1 MKKIA
6 IALVLVLVVALGLLI
21 GLSRSGFTLFG
32 KTLFAWN
39 EEAAELEKLAKQFL
53 TDLQFKDFDKAAMY
67 HTFVDK
73 GKANIPKLIERLFQV
88 KPEFLNIRDFEIVR
102 VDMDPDGKRARTFF
116 RSTME
121 ILNTA
126 KDDKPNKEREV
137 EGILYWHK
145 RPAAEGEKA
154 APPGTTTTPPT
165 PEELAEKW
173 FMKLESSL
181 H

>member
-6 IALVLVLVVALGLLI
+6 IALVLVLVLAVVLLVGLG
-21 GLSRSGFTLFG
+21 RSGFTLFG

-39 EEAAELEKLAKQFL
+39 EDVAELERLTRGFL
-53 TDLQFKDFDKAAMY
+53 TDLQFKDFDKAALY

-88 KPEFLNIRDFEIVR
+88 KPEFLNIRDFEVVR
-102 VDMDPDGKRARTFF
+102 VEMDPDGKRAKAFF
-116 RSTME
+116 RSTLE

-126 KDDKPNKEREV
+126 KDDKPNKEKEV

-145 RPAAEGEKA
+145 L
-154 APPGTTTTPPT
+154 PGTEARDPKVASTTPPT
-165 PEELAEKW
+165 PEELADTW

-181 H
+181 HQ